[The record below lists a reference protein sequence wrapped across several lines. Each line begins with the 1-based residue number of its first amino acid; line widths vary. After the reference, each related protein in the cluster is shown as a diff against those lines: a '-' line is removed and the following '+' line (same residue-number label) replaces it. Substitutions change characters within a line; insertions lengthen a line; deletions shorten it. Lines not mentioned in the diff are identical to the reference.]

1 MSAYHLNG
9 NSVILGENSNGK
21 VHPSRKFSKK
31 KGISSRFYRNSRKF
45 LYHSSTLTSARL
57 LIVILP
63 RKNAKDLKD
72 GSHLGEEDCVP
83 KERLR
88 RRLERWR

>member
-1 MSAYHLNG
+1 MVRFIPVESFPKRG
-9 NSVILGENSNGK
+9 NTFG
-21 VHPSRKFSKK
+21 
-31 KGISSRFYRNSRKF
+31 GISFVSFYRNSRKF

-57 LIVILP
+57 LMVILP